1 MSRNK
6 RITRNAWIAFKETQA
21 CTFCGFAHPA
31 VIDFHHVV
39 RDKLTKKVNRLLADG
54 SFKRAIEEATTKC
67 IPLCANC
74 HRILHWEERE
84 ESREQRRVAP
94 KKARK
99 VAKRL
104 AKKFWR
110 K

>member
-1 MSRNK
+1 M
-6 RITRNAWIAFKETQA
+6 
-21 CTFCGFAHPA
+21 
-31 VIDFHHVV
+31 V

-54 SFKRAIEEATTKC
+54 SFKKAIEEATTKC

-74 HRILHWEERE
+74 HRILHWEEQE

-99 VAKRL
+99 A
-104 AKKFWR
+104 AKKSAKKLWG